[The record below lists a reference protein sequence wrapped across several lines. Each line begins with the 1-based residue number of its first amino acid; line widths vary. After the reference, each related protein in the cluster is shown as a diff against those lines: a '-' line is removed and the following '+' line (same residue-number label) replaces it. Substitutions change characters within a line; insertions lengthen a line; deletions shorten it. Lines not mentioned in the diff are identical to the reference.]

1 MAEEEKQQV
10 GDGADNYGQAASQM
24 AKAASQMAKAAGQ
37 SGQAAAKQAGKEAA
51 KQAAKAGAEATANTS
66 AAVVQAGVEGGK
78 AVAQVAA
85 GTAVGGPWGAIL
97 SALWALR
104 HTLFKILVFLCLLL
118 LLFIVMIVSLPSIL
132 MNAVF
137 GLDGTAVDMENPVTL
152 QESYNEMSGAVS
164 DVVDQGYNRALE
176 KVEQIIQDGGY
187 DYDLSMEALIN
198 YAQSSAGYD
207 VSYILAAYSASLQ
220 QQGTSEADMV
230 AKLEAVMDD
239 MFPVTYEEKQQE
251 RLIPVSYTTYQAVTL
266 TVVTSQT
273 QTGTIDGTPQYRYT
287 TESRTYYEPSG
298 VQTSEEPVTTTAYN
312 PVTVSLPVYS
322 DGAVTGTS
330 EATYYEAAGSVTLNP
345 ETEIIRYVECT
356 IHPFDESVITEAF
369 GIDADATYDQ
379 FGITYAEAI
388 DNMAKA
394 LKMTLYGA
402 ASSGEAVELT
412 DAELIAFVER
422 QNCNATRKYILS
434 TGLSLVG
441 KVPYFWGGK
450 SGPGWNEEWNTPK
463 VVTAEGSSSTG
474 TIRPY
479 GLDCSGFTTWVYNT
493 ALGVNIGAG
502 TSGQYPNTVAISEA
516 ELLPG
521 DLGFLAESDGSG
533 WNHVL
538 MFAGYSETGERM
550 WVHCSSGS
558 GVILNTPSYDS
569 SIVLRRLTN
578 VDYDAPVPETGTG
591 GITGEPMYTL
601 EVDVTHYCACSLCCG
616 ENAAGITASG
626 KPVAEGMVAMSSYYP
641 FGTKIEINGVMYT
654 VEDRGGSGIENDI
667 HRVDIY
673 VPDHQQALRL
683 GRYTTTATIYS
694 LGGE

>member
-10 GDGADNYGQAASQM
+10 GDGADNYGQ
-24 AKAASQMAKAAGQ
+24 AASQMAKAAGQ

-287 TESRTYYEPSG
+287 TESRTYYEPAG

-322 DGAVTGTS
+322 DGTVTGTS

-356 IHPFDESVITEAF
+356 IHPFDESVIIDAF
-369 GIDADATYDQ
+369 GIDEDATCDQ